1 MLVKLVIAKGGGLAD
16 INVGDAIEY
25 VEAHR
30 EQRATSG
37 GQSLFYSWLKVLGHL
52 PPGAPVSLR
61 LLHRTSGQ
69 VLGRAAR

>member
-30 EQRATSG
+30 EQRPLRAVKACSI
-37 GQSLFYSWLKVLGHL
+37 
-52 PPGAPVSLR
+52 PG
-61 LLHRTSGQ
+61 
-69 VLGRAAR
+69 